1 MKAAI
6 GILEKRMDA
15 FYNRETTKKEDL
27 LGENQIV
34 NRKYKDT
41 VFTDLFYS
49 DESALDNLLE
59 LTNAILGT
67 QYKSSNVIKKVR
79 LEDALLIGQKNDVAY
94 TVEDTQIILCEHQS
108 TINYNMPVRLLQYIA
123 KEYEQYISSTYGSNA
138 KYRKE
143 QLVLPEPRFFV
154 FYNGEE
160 DQPIEYVM
168 RLSDAYMGNHGFPEL
183 ELSVRIIN
191 INHSANHKILQECNI
206 LRQYSQMVELVSI
219 YLKQDPSVTTAKQ
232 VAAAIRVCIQNEILR
247 NYLLR
252 KESEVVS
259 MLSAEYSYEADMK
272 VQRDEAEKRGEKIGE
287 KKGERNTLFSLVKDK
302 LLDNKEAARRLD
314 ITMEQFQDSYNEWLE
329 ENSVKATRDR
339 Y

>member
-1 MKAAI
+1 M
-6 GILEKRMDA
+6 
-15 FYNRETTKKEDL
+15 
-27 LGENQIV
+27 GENQIV

-67 QYKSSNVIKKVR
+67 QYKSPNVIKKVR

-143 QLVLPEPRFFV
+143 QLALPEPRFFV
-154 FYNGEE
+154 FYNGED

-168 RLSDAYMGNHGFPEL
+168 RLSDAYMENHGFPEL
-183 ELSVRIIN
+183 ELSVQIIN
-191 INHSANHKILQECNI
+191 INHSANHKILQQCNI
-206 LRQYSQMVELVSI
+206 LRQYSQMVELVRT
-219 YLKQDPSVTTAKQ
+219 YLKRDSSVATAKR
-232 VAAAIRVCIQNEILR
+232 VAAAIQVCIQNEILS

-272 VQRDEAEKRGEKIGE
+272 VQREEAEKRGEKIGE

-302 LLDNKEAARRLD
+302 LLDEKEAARRLG
-314 ITMEQFQDSYNEWLE
+314 IAMEQFQDSYDKWLE
-329 ENSVKATRDR
+329 ENSVEK
-339 Y
+339 